1 MNNSENYQQLIQK
14 NKGLKKDMTL
24 MREKNLQLA
33 KLLAK
38 REAEIKEAHDFVHE
52 KKTEW
57 ERTVHEKTLKRVA
70 LGEFP
75 INFSASTLK
84 LENSN
89 E

>member
-1 MNNSENYQQLIQK
+1 
-14 NKGLKKDMTL
+14 
-24 MREKNLQLA
+24 MREKNAQLER
-33 KLLAK
+33 LLAK
-38 REAEIKEAHDFVHE
+38 RDAEIEKARDFVQE
-52 KKTEW
+52 KKIEW
-57 ERTVHEKTLKRVA
+57 ERTVHEKTLKRVT